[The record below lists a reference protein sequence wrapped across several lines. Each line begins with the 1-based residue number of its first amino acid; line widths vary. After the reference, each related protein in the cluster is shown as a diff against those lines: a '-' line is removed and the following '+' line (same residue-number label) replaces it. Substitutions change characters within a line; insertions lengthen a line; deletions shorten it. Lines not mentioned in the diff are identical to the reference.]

1 MGKPPRALVRPPLQV
16 ADRWHG
22 ERERGVPQRCAQV
35 DLARPSRRLFLKTV
49 EILQVELT

>member
-1 MGKPPRALVRPPLQV
+1 MGKPPHALVRPPLHV

-35 DLARPSRRLFLKTV
+35 DLARRSRRLFRKRID
-49 EILQVELT
+49 ILQVELT